1 MLSVKGRTRQESTH
15 EYEESVNILLHIR
28 DLLGVLETNEI
39 RQPSP
44 SHTFRLDLD
53 SLDFIVRLGVFILFA
68 AISLQRHKRS
78 LK

>member
-1 MLSVKGRTRQESTH
+1 MF
-15 EYEESVNILLHIR
+15 LHIC
-28 DLLGVLETNEI
+28 DLFSVLDTNEI

-53 SLDFIVRLGVFILFA
+53 SLDFIVHLGVFILFA